1 MLQMPLGNGQS
12 SSYKVQPDVAK
23 LFGLDMEGNK
33 VKDGVIEFKG
43 LPTKPTVPS
52 PWIFDVHAWAAITQP
67 EWSFSADGGS
77 YSSQYFKLPVT
88 TVDNDLL
95 GVRAGQKGILHL
107 FSTNNSQSF
116 AAPVTPSI
124 LNEYDQNYDFG
135 RLAMAAGGWK
145 VFADSLGLG
154 SAA

>member
-1 MLQMPLGNGQS
+1 MLPMPLSNGQL
-12 SSYKVQPDVAK
+12 SSYKIQPDVAK
-23 LFGLDMEGNK
+23 LFGFDVEGKK
-33 VKDGVIEFKG
+33 VSDGVIEFEG

-52 PWIFDVHAWAAITQP
+52 PWIFDVDAWAGITQP

-77 YSSQYFKLPVT
+77 YSLQYFRLPVT

-95 GVRAGQKGILHL
+95 GIRAGHQGVLHL

-116 AAPVTPSI
+116 AAPVTPSV

-135 RLAMAAGGWK
+135 RLAMASGGWQ
-145 VFADSLGLG
+145 VLANSLGLG